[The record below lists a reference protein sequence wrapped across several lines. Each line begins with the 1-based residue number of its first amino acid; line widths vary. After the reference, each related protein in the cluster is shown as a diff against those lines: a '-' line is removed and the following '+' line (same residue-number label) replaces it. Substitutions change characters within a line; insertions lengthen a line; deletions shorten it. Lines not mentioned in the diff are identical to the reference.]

1 MKFVL
6 EGDTF
11 EEKIV
16 RVRLETSESGIDLIG
31 VDNEGKEWFI
41 LTLKDGKYER
51 HTSIDANIGF
61 ELDTKGRIKEHKA

>member
-6 EGDTF
+6 EGSED
-11 EEKIV
+11 EVKII
-16 RVRLETSESGIDLIG
+16 RVRLESGSHGIDLIG
-31 VDNEGKEWFI
+31 TDNEGKEWFI

-61 ELDTKGRIKEHKA
+61 ELDLKGRIKEYRA